1 MLGGSAV
8 KEIIIVKIMIMII
21 IIIIMTIII
30 LQKESGLLNGL
41 RRNLER

>member
-30 LQKESGLLNGL
+30 LQKESGLLTGL